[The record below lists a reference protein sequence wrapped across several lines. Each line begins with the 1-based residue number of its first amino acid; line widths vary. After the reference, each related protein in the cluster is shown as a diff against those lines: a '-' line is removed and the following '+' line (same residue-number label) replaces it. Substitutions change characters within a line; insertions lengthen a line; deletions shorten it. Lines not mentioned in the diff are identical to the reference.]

1 MEPFF
6 QVLVIALVTVIT
18 MLVLKKRVGE
28 LALVLAVLSI
38 CILSYF
44 AMTMFQP
51 VLDMVSQLEELTG
64 LNTAVMAP
72 VFKTVLIGILTN
84 VAAGICS
91 DSGENGIARMV
102 EICGTVMALYL
113 SIPLISAVLELLD
126 SLLGG

>member
-1 MEPFF
+1 MT
-6 QVLVIALVTVIT
+6 VIA

>member
-1 MEPFF
+1 MEYFF
-6 QVLVIALVTVIT
+6 QVLVIALVTVIA

-38 CILSYF
+38 SVLSYF
-44 AMTMFQP
+44 AITMLQP

-64 LNTAVMAP
+64 INTAVMAP
-72 VFKTVLIGILTN
+72 VFKTALIGILTN

-126 SLLGG
+126 ALLGG

>member
-6 QVLVIALVTVIT
+6 QVLVIALVTVIA